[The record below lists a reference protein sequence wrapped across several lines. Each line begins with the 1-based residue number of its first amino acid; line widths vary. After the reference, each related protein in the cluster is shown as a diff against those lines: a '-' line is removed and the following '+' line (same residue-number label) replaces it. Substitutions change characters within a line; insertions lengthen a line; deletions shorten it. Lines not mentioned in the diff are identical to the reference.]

1 MRRLI
6 LVICAAMFAQ
16 IACAQIITSRNITFQ
31 KKERPKREFEL
42 KRGYRGFIEAG
53 VSYNVCSFDEDNTG
67 VGFDI
72 TTTHGYQFNKHLFL
86 GVGTGV
92 LGENHKYDDSKMK
105 YMIPL
110 FADAKVYFTKTKAR
124 PFVELRVGYDFAA
137 GGKNIRTAY
146 EYERSRIYD
155 DYGNSWTEVTAHY
168 DYAYRVRNGLHLQT
182 GFGVEYNRFSVK
194 ASWRMRNT
202 EYLVVTYDH
211 ITGDSWWNKHS
222 YTDSIISLS
231 LGVSF

>member
-31 KKERPKREFEL
+31 KKERPKREFGL
-42 KRGYRGFIEAG
+42 KRGYRGFVEAG

-92 LGENHKYDDSKMK
+92 LGENHKYDDCKMK

-110 FADAKVYFTKTKAR
+110 FADVKVYFTKTKAR
-124 PFVELRVGYDFAA
+124 PFVELQVGYDFAA
-137 GGKNIRTAY
+137 GGKNIRT
-146 EYERSRIYD
+146 
-155 DYGNSWTEVTAHY
+155 HY
-168 DYAYRVRNGLHLQT
+168 DQLWDYAAGILAFGDYSTYMVRNGLHLQA
-182 GFGVEYNRFSVK
+182 GFGVEYKRFSVK

-202 EYLVVTYDH
+202 EYYVESWDYYTDMSW
-211 ITGDSWWNKHS
+211 GDKHS